1 MTGLL
6 DPASPLGMPPPA
18 LQAGDVESAVHA
30 SLSEIRLQGALLV
43 GPPGIGKTRTIEDAL
58 ERYIGTFHIERLL
71 CTTHLAQ
78 QPYGSLLL
86 LATDADGPLP
96 PDPLEA
102 YGVISRALRER
113 AGDRPVLLVVDNCD
127 RIDELS
133 ASLVTQLVREH
144 AISLLAA
151 TDTLTPPADLFTAL
165 WCENRIR
172 RIDLSGMDRD
182 SSRRLLERTLGAPVS
197 PRSVDMLATATG
209 GNPQLLIELV
219 RHQRRQGT
227 LQLHEGTWI
236 LAAPL
241 DYTGIQHIHDSRLA
255 RLSPIARDLVLMI
268 AMVEA
273 VPLSAVL
280 RIAEAD
286 VLSSLLAT
294 GLLHATAGP
303 PSTVRLAERVL
314 SEMLAHS
321 IPPARRLRLW
331 ETLQGAVDIRTL
343 PPVSRFGFARCAVRC
358 HTRPDPWLVATGAS
372 HAFERGDAHQVL
384 ELAAHA
390 DCSDPR
396 LKLQVAR
403 SLRMLGRFDELEDVL
418 RHLDGHPDPEIAE
431 GAHRVRLSLTDPF
444 TDLPG
449 PSCGLPEGASPLLRI
464 AHAHRHQRGGRFDEV
479 IAICETMRH
488 DLTVPPAT
496 RAMAAARQ
504 GEALIT
510 KGAVA
515 EGLGHATRALQM
527 LELSSPS
534 VVDRLIVHHCL
545 YRSFLLAG
553 APQQTQRVIDSMRS
567 LGATDSGAQVI
578 SGIEALRRGRIPDAL
593 TVLSACAGELER
605 ADPLGLRGVT
615 DAARRLAHKFLR
627 TESPLP
633 VARPVHPPS
642 PRDWLIERITRFLQ
656 LAELGRTARTDAAR
670 GMEELAREIR
680 AEGGVTAAVHVLIQA
695 ANHDSA
701 SAARELAALPV
712 REGEPIVALGR
723 VLGIGIERSSVP
735 DLLEATSM
743 AEAMGDVMLAHDT
756 AGRALVLAREGGE
769 RAQIRTARAR
779 AARAYRLMRQARGL
793 QRPAAPLS
801 TFELE
806 LAEAAA
812 TGATSQQLGAR
823 FHLSPRTVEWHL
835 DKIYQRLH
843 VGSRAEL
850 RKALDDDRGRA

>member
-1 MTGLL
+1 M
-6 DPASPLGMPPPA
+6 
-18 LQAGDVESAVHA
+18 
-30 SLSEIRLQGALLV
+30 
-43 GPPGIGKTRTIEDAL
+43 
-58 ERYIGTFHIERLL
+58 
-71 CTTHLAQ
+71 
-78 QPYGSLLL
+78 
-86 LATDADGPLP
+86 
-96 PDPLEA
+96 
-102 YGVISRALRER
+102 
-113 AGDRPVLLVVDNCD
+113 
-127 RIDELS
+127 
-133 ASLVTQLVREH
+133 
-144 AISLLAA
+144 
-151 TDTLTPPADLFTAL
+151 
-165 WCENRIR
+165 
-172 RIDLSGMDRD
+172 
-182 SSRRLLERTLGAPVS
+182 
-197 PRSVDMLATATG
+197 
-209 GNPQLLIELV
+209 
-219 RHQRRQGT
+219 
-227 LQLHEGTWI
+227 
-236 LAAPL
+236 
-241 DYTGIQHIHDSRLA
+241 
-255 RLSPIARDLVLMI
+255 
-268 AMVEA
+268 
-273 VPLSAVL
+273 
-280 RIAEAD
+280 
-286 VLSSLLAT
+286 
-294 GLLHATAGP
+294 
-303 PSTVRLAERVL
+303 
-314 SEMLAHS
+314 
-321 IPPARRLRLW
+321 
-331 ETLQGAVDIRTL
+331 DIRTL

-390 DCSDPR
+390 DGSDPR

-418 RHLDGHPDPEIAE
+418 RHLDRHPDPEIAE

-444 TDLPG
+444 MDLPG
-449 PSCGLPEGASPLLRI
+449 PSRGLPEGASPRLRI
-464 AHAHRHQRGGRFDEV
+464 AHAHRHQRGGRFDKA

-615 DAARRLAHKFLR
+615 DAARRLAHQFLR

-633 VARPVHPPS
+633 VARPVHPAS
-642 PRDWLIERITRFLQ
+642 PRDWL
-656 LAELGRTARTDAAR
+656 
-670 GMEELAREIR
+670 
-680 AEGGVTAAVHVLIQA
+680 
-695 ANHDSA
+695 
-701 SAARELAALPV
+701 
-712 REGEPIVALGR
+712 
-723 VLGIGIERSSVP
+723 IERSSVP

-779 AARAYRLMRQARGL
+779 AARAYRLMRQARGH
-793 QRPAAPLS
+793 QRPAAPMS
-801 TFELE
+801 TF
-806 LAEAAA
+806 AEAAA

-823 FHLSPRTVEWHL
+823 ISPAAHRRAYRAHLR
-835 DKIYQRLH
+835 R
-843 VGSRAEL
+843 GST
-850 RKALDDDRGRA
+850 GP